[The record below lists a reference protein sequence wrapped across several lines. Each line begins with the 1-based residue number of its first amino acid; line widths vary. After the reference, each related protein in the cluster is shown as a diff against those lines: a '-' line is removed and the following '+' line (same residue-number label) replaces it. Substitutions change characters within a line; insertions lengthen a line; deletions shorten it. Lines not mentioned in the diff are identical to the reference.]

1 MIAKSEI
8 NNKAWTA
15 VAELGIEASAIVTPI
30 GEACDNL
37 LSDQKY
43 YIKDIASGLYLQWK
57 HDIGS
62 NYEGEFC
69 INPLDR
75 NNETFVFTFSKVDGF
90 TSFYNLRVGS
100 KYMNKRY
107 QGFLCTYLW
116 CRHLRIICPATE

>member
-1 MIAKSEI
+1 MKFILVIVRLYGDLHLLQGYFPIRPILHVKIISNPSARYFKLIAKSEI

-69 INPLDR
+69 INP
-75 NNETFVFTFSKVDGF
+75 
-90 TSFYNLRVGS
+90 
-100 KYMNKRY
+100 
-107 QGFLCTYLW
+107 
-116 CRHLRIICPATE
+116 